1 MCLNI
6 QITYIEIQSSRD
18 IDETLEA
25 NFKLILNMNKLSRS
39 DIFYSQ
45 PYNLQSLSNYDIKSI
60 L

>member
-6 QITYIEIQSSRD
+6 QITYIEIQSWRD

-25 NFKLILNMNKLSRS
+25 NFKLVLNMNKLSRS
-39 DIFYSQ
+39 DMFYSK

>member
-1 MCLNI
+1 MCPNI
-6 QITYIEIQSSRD
+6 QITYIEIQSWRD
-18 IDETLEA
+18 IDELLEA
-25 NFKLILNMNKLSRS
+25 NFKLVLNMNKLSRS

>member
-6 QITYIEIQSSRD
+6 QITYIEIQSWRD
-18 IDETLEA
+18 IDELLEA
-25 NFKLILNMNKLSRS
+25 NFKLVLNMNKLSRS